1 MRKYCDQKLE
11 PCSSKTVSNLV
22 QFHEFFFLLSFH
34 QTSQTAAVGLVL
46 QKCPRVKL
54 VYYGKFKILFK
65 FHGSGS
71 MVMVVV
77 ESRWLRRRWGTEFQ
91 RGRWRM
97 KRITVERDEVGGSG
111 GMCGGRGH
119 SCGGRRIQFVFHY
132 GFFGLF

>member
-1 MRKYCDQKLE
+1 MR
-11 PCSSKTVSNLV
+11 PNSSYAVKTCPISTISRI
-22 QFHEFFFLLSFH
+22 FFLSFH

-71 MVMVVV
+71 MVVVV
-77 ESRWLRRRWGTEFQ
+77 ESRWLRRRWRTEFQ

-97 KRITVERDEVGGSG
+97 KRITVERDKVGGSG
-111 GMCGGRGH
+111 GMCGSRGH
-119 SCGGRRIQFVFHY
+119 SCGGRRVQFVFHY